1 MRAARTD
8 DEVHAA
14 LRLRY
19 RVFCEEQGVDLAAEQ
34 DGRDPEALHLV
45 ALEGGRIIGT
55 CRVLLDDGL
64 ARLGRMA
71 VEPGHR
77 GRGIGGALLAGADRA
92 MRHAGAQ
99 RIRLHAQTSSRGV
112 YDRASYEPL
121 GEKFI
126 EEGIEHVAMEKRLA
140 EAVAGA

>member
-92 MRHAGAQ
+92 MRQAGAQ

-112 YDRASYEPL
+112 YDRAGYEPR
-121 GEKFI
+121 GEQFI